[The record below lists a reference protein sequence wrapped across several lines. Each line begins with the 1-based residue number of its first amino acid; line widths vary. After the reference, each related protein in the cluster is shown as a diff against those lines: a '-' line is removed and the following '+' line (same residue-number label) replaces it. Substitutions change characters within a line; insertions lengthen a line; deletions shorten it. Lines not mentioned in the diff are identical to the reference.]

1 MSLKKTFSKTTG
13 KCNVTFTV
21 SKEAAGD
28 AKKINLAGDF
38 NNWSSTST
46 PMTKKKDGTFSVKLE
61 LEPGKEYQFR
71 YLIDGYKWENDWQ
84 ADKYIPAPY
93 SNADNSVVVTNQK

>member
-1 MSLKKTFSKTTG
+1 MSLKKTFTKDG

-21 SKEAAGD
+21 SKEAATG
-28 AKKINLAGDF
+28 ATKINVAGDF
-38 NNWSSTST
+38 NSWSGTAN
-46 PMTKKKDGTFSVKLE
+46 PLTKKKDGSFSTKIE
-61 LEPGKEYQFR
+61 LEVGKEYQFR

-93 SNADNSVVVTNQK
+93 SNADNSVVVTVKK